1 MATPVPSQPPRP
13 QQLPQPHPPAPPPQ
27 RCPAP
32 TPLVDALHARGQ
44 LRHELAL
51 HIPGHKRGRGTPPAL
66 RRLVPASALAFDVTE
81 LAGLDVLSCA
91 SGPIAEAQRL
101 AAALWRADATRF
113 LVSGSTGGVL
123 AAVLGTCAAGDTL
136 LLARN
141 AHQSALAGAALAG
154 ATPAWLAPRLDAAL
168 GVAGAVTPAELDRAV
183 RLALARGARP
193 AAALVV
199 SPTYFGELGDVAG
212 LAAVAHAHGLPL
224 LVDEAHGA
232 HLGLHPSFP
241 ASALACGAD
250 VVVQSTHKT
259 LGALTQA
266 AVLHVRGGRVDL
278 DRLDQALQMVQS
290 SSPSY
295 LLMAS
300 LDAARAQASDPAA
313 FEPCLAAAAAARAG
327 AGRVPGVAAL
337 TPPPA
342 RADPLRLTLGVE
354 ALGLDGPAAAAWLEA
369 EAGVVLEMS
378 TPRAVVAA
386 FGIGSAAGDGD
397 ALVEGLWALSRAR
410 WDPGRAARC
419 AAGTGPS
426 EPSLTPPPL
435 PEVVLAP
442 REALARRTTAVPL
455 VASLGRVAAEAVCP
469 YPPGIP
475 VLVPGERVDR
485 ATLRALRDAAAAGR
499 RVTGCADASLR
510 TLRVVEEG

>member
-1 MATPVPSQPPRP
+1 MRGASCDTSLPSTSPAT
-13 QQLPQPHPPAPPPQ
+13 
-27 RCPAP
+27 
-32 TPLVDALHARGQ
+32 
-44 LRHELAL
+44 
-51 HIPGHKRGRGTPPAL
+51 
-66 RRLVPASALAFDVTE
+66 
-81 LAGLDVLSCA
+81 
-91 SGPIAEAQRL
+91 RL

-123 AAVLGTCAAGDTL
+123 AA
-136 LLARN
+136 
-141 AHQSALAGAALAG
+141 
-154 ATPAWLAPRLDAAL
+154 
-168 GVAGAVTPAELDRAV
+168 
-183 RLALARGARP
+183 
-193 AAALVV
+193 
-199 SPTYFGELGDVAG
+199 LGDVAG

-278 DRLDQALQMVQS
+278 DRLDQALQ
-290 SSPSY
+290 
-295 LLMAS
+295 
-300 LDAARAQASDPAA
+300 
-313 FEPCLAAAAAARAG
+313 
-327 AGRVPGVAAL
+327 
-337 TPPPA
+337 
-342 RADPLRLTLGVE
+342 

-475 VLVPGERVDR
+475 LQRGQAR
-485 ATLRALRDAAAAGR
+485 A
-499 RVTGCADASLR
+499 
-510 TLRVVEEG
+510 